1 MPLPTCELATISL
14 TLLFPPI
21 LPRQVYASITGLV
34 DGITITCLHIYLSK
48 LIVSSFRDKT
58 VCPSS
63 CASLPLW
70 DSSVPDVQYKCSVNF
85 CWMNERMRNHSEI
98 TERMGPNVSEL
109 VFNLV
114 TWRVSVLHC
123 LPLSLP
129 TLLFPTLCTF
139 QRCCF
144 YYVL

>member
-1 MPLPTCELATISL
+1 MFALCQLHL
-14 TLLFPPI
+14 TPYTSDSVFPSAVEGTNHRTLRLDLSSVIPKNPVHDLI
-21 LPRQVYASITGLV
+21 PVFSYCV
-34 DGITITCLHIYLSK
+34 EITCLHIYLSK
-48 LIVSSFRDKT
+48 LIVCSFRDKT

-114 TWRVSVLHC
+114 T
-123 LPLSLP
+123 
-129 TLLFPTLCTF
+129 
-139 QRCCF
+139 
-144 YYVL
+144 